1 MQETYRQ
8 TWTRATTT
16 MIMRGQLVHREEH
29 LGEPNLTSDLALVHA
44 AGSAEWVQ
52 FRNVFE
58 VDGSPIRDRT
68 ERLTS
73 LFVTPS
79 GDTAAQVARINA
91 ESARYNLGDVDRNL
105 NTPFF
110 ALQVLRSDQ
119 QPRFRFRLT
128 SKRDPTLLREDT
140 GGSREPWRA
149 AYVRFSS
156 SRR

>member
-58 VDGSPIRDRT
+58 VDVSPIRDRT

-73 LFVTPS
+73 LCLTPS
-79 GDTAAQVARINA
+79 GDTASQVARIKA
-91 ESARYNLGDVDRNL
+91 ESARSIRGDADLNH
-105 NTPFF
+105 NTP
-110 ALQVLRSDQ
+110 S
-119 QPRFRFRLT
+119 
-128 SKRDPTLLREDT
+128 
-140 GGSREPWRA
+140 
-149 AYVRFSS
+149 
-156 SRR
+156 